1 MFCTM
6 HVRQSVFTCLFLS
19 LLIGGCVSARM
30 SPLNYGVRHLQGD
43 DSAAAFAA
51 AHTALI
57 DLGYKIDRSDP
68 TTGVIKTEPIL
79 TTPSAARTSV
89 GTRLRPSSRLRRLAT
104 VRVGQGAGVVNVYAR
119 VALQEQTT
127 EAHRMFQRDHAISDI
142 PGDTP
147 IDREAATTSEQNTVW
162 RTIGRD
168 RAAERRILEA
178 ILEETGGESG

>member
-1 MFCTM
+1 MDFTNFGEPFL
-6 HVRQSVFTCLFLS
+6 RGEGSSSVS
-19 LLIGGCVSARM
+19 SRAA
-30 SPLNYGVRHLQGD
+30 SPSRYGR
-43 DSAAAFAA
+43 
-51 AHTALI
+51 
-57 DLGYKIDRSDP
+57 
-68 TTGVIKTEPIL
+68 
-79 TTPSAARTSV
+79 AARTSV